1 MSQSSKCVAKQGFC
15 QGAKTACPSLA
26 NWVSVVATA
35 SWRRCLN
42 LTGDVIST
50 KQGFHI
56 IHMLK
61 IWKLRFA
68 KPIFRYDP
76 FFFKSFWEKNMLSPY
91 HSLKVRHFP
100 NLSSDSPSRAE
111 VGSSMSSTGA
121 PVHRGWAVTWGI
133 NGPNSLAS
141 VVITILK
148 PSIFFGW

>member
-1 MSQSSKCVAKQGFC
+1 MCQSSKRVAKQGFC

-76 FFFKSFWEKNMLSPY
+76 FFLIFLRKEHVIPVSFLKSQTFPKPLLRLSIKGWSWFIHEQHGGSCAPGLGCHLGY
-91 HSLKVRHFP
+91 QWTQLAR
-100 NLSSDSPSRAE
+100 LSSNNHS
-111 VGSSMSSTGA
+111 
-121 PVHRGWAVTWGI
+121 
-133 NGPNSLAS
+133 
-141 VVITILK
+141 
-148 PSIFFGW
+148 